1 MCSQPLRSII
11 WEIFCTRG
19 ERIFI
24 IYLCEKRAKWKIIG
38 RVSGGEISLRIFL
51 MHIKGV
57 SPFCGSLSR
66 NNLQYCKWCTT
77 ELKPKPRDYTYKES
91 PSGLLVYL
99 VKGAGVDNCGGSR
112 FRSHRKS
119 CRIWFS
125 NNEMNSLWDLEI
137 AKMQVKLWKLRICS
151 SSQWNKHHSC
161 QVRIVRLVIILSVVI
176 EFVRSHLV
184 QKHFLNYY
192 LLHSQNVA

>member
-1 MCSQPLRSII
+1 MKKEQNGKLLVE
-11 WEIFCTRG
+11 W
-19 ERIFI
+19 
-24 IYLCEKRAKWKIIG
+24 
-38 RVSGGEISLRIFL
+38 VGGEISLRIFL
-51 MHIKGV
+51 MHIKDV

-91 PSGLLVYL
+91 PSGLQVYL

-112 FRSHRKS
+112 FRCRRKS

-125 NNEMNSLWDLEI
+125 NNEINSLWDFEI

-161 QVRIVRLVIILSVVI
+161 QVRIVRLVIILSAVI
-176 EFVRSHLV
+176 GFVHSHLV